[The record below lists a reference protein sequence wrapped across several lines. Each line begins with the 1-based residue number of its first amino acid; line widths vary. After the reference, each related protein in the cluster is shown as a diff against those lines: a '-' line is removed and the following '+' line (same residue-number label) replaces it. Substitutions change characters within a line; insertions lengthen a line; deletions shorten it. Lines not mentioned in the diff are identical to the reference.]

1 MGSLQPDKEGGAENK
16 EDISRSK
23 VPSHSSGLRM
33 NTASPTILRTRH
45 KFGDYLSQP
54 DLAKF
59 ELPKKMSRPWI
70 VNNAFEQE
78 KLKDL
83 IVKER
88 PVEASLV
95 MRQIK
100 ESKQER
106 KKQPGYNKKHVR
118 NINDIIEKDQ
128 KTVKESKTKQPTKE
142 HVEKKRKHMLK
153 KQVGVGSA
161 TQDDATAALSNN
173 VVASR
178 DHVAGNKEDTP
189 PVETDIELE
198 QQRMMN
204 RVFNCPNLYSAAGP
218 FTTMVQMV
226 PVMMANHQTGGYFV
240 VHLPVQPLPEQ
251 VVQPQHVFHPQPSD
265 SPFSSSFSS
274 SSTCSST
281 SPPAS
286 DDGFVDGSDLES
298 ETGSLVEMVDDIKL
312 DVMLDSSME
321 LTDEESDF
329 EILDE
334 DLERVVRSIIDED
347 DE

>member
-1 MGSLQPDKEGGAENK
+1 MGSLQLDKEGATQNR
-16 EDISRSK
+16 DISRSK
-23 VPSHSSGLRM
+23 VPSHWSGPRM
-33 NTASPTILRTRH
+33 NSVSPTILRTRH

-83 IVKER
+83 IVTER

-106 KKQPGYNKKHVR
+106 KKQPGYNKRHVR

-128 KTVKESKTKQPTKE
+128 KTVKESKKKQSTKE

-153 KQVGVGSA
+153 KQVGVGA
-161 TQDDATAALSNN
+161 GTQDDATSALSNN

-178 DHVAGNKEDTP
+178 DHVAGNKEETQQ
-189 PVETDIELE
+189 PVETDVELE

-218 FTTMVQMV
+218 FTTVVQMV
-226 PVMMANHQTGGYFV
+226 PVMVANHQTGGYFV
-240 VHLPVQPLPEQ
+240 VHLPVQPLPEH
-251 VVQPQHVFHPQPSD
+251 VAQPQHVLHPQPSD
-265 SPFSSSFSS
+265 SPFSSSSTS
-274 SSTCSST
+274 SSTCSSV

>member
-1 MGSLQPDKEGGAENK
+1 MGSLQAEKEGAAQRER
-16 EDISRSK
+16 ISRSK
-23 VPSHSSGLRM
+23 VPSHWSGLRM

-83 IVKER
+83 IVTET

-128 KTVKESKTKQPTKE
+128 KTVKESKKKQSTKE

-153 KQVGVGSA
+153 IQVGLGSA
-161 TQDDATAALSNN
+161 GTQDDATAALSNN
-173 VVASR
+173 VVAK
-178 DHVAGNKEDTP
+178 DHVAGNKEDTQP
-189 PVETDIELE
+189 FETDVELE

-204 RVFNCPNLYSAAGP
+204 KVFNCPNLYSAAGP
-218 FTTMVQMV
+218 FTTVVQMV
-226 PVMMANHQTGGYFV
+226 PVMVPNHQTGGYFV
-240 VHLPVQPLPEQ
+240 VHLPVQPLPEH
-251 VVQPQHVFHPQPSD
+251 VVQHQHVFHPQPSD
-265 SPFSSSFSS
+265 SPFSSS
-274 SSTCSST
+274 STCSSA

-312 DVMLDSSME
+312 DVSLDSSME
-321 LTDEESDF
+321 LTDEESDY